1 MYRITLFIMLF
12 LLSLSLFS
20 QKGLKSKLY
29 GKWQIES
36 YEIFGEIHQPSL
48 KERND
53 YILFKTNMFFE
64 IFSEG
69 NQDKGSW
76 SFNKEAKISLITDD
90 NQSLEVTL
98 LKITSDF
105 LTIKYNT
112 KDLDYIIF
120 HYKKQ

>member
-36 YEIFGEIHQPSL
+36 YEILGEIHQPSL
-48 KERND
+48 KERSD

-90 NQSLEVTL
+90 NQSLEITL
-98 LKITSDF
+98 LKITSNF